1 MTSKEDKTEIEA
13 LIHAQ
18 EAFAEQAAELLKQA
32 NKLSVHVAHL
42 KKENGIVENKS
53 NDDGEEI
60 YPRTLNVR
68 DNYEGKNDRANLSE
82 RVRLIEQHMDNKDE
96 EDTLLDRDNKFLLSE
111 STFSLFITERP
122 CST

>member
-1 MTSKEDKTEIEA
+1 MTSKEETEIEA

-32 NKLSVHVAHL
+32 NTLAVHVAHL

-53 NDDGEEI
+53 NDDDEEI
-60 YPRTLNVR
+60 YPRNLR
-68 DNYEGKNDRANLSE
+68 DNYEGKNEGSDLSD

-122 CST
+122 CSM

>member
-1 MTSKEDKTEIEA
+1 MTRTSKEDKTEIEA

-42 KKENGIVENKS
+42 EKKNGIVENKS
-53 NDDGEEI
+53 SDDDEEI
-60 YPRTLNVR
+60 YPRNAR
-68 DNYEGKNDRANLSE
+68 GNYEGKNEGADLSD

-122 CST
+122 CSM

>member
-32 NKLSVHVAHL
+32 NTLAVHVAHL

-53 NDDGEEI
+53 NDDDEEI
-60 YPRTLNVR
+60 YPRNVR
-68 DNYEGKNDRANLSE
+68 GNYEEKNEGADLSE
-82 RVRLIEQHMDNKDE
+82 RVRLIEQLMEDNKDE

-122 CST
+122 CSM